1 MRFTTQWLAA
11 GRLWCA
17 IASES
22 REEKKETAGNDKEEK
37 SDGLLLENCF
47 LGSSSKLATAFPSNG
62 DLQNQVSTP
71 LQDFSSFCILFGNN
85 TISVFQWYANLF
97 IFSSC
102 KVTYLFHR
110 MCS

>member
-1 MRFTTQWLAA
+1 MRFTTQWFSAA

-47 LGSSSKLATAFPSNG
+47 LASSSKLATAFQSNG

-71 LQDFSSFCILFGNN
+71 LQDFPV
-85 TISVFQWYANLF
+85 SVFCLAIIPYLCFNGMQ
-97 IFSSC
+97 I
-102 KVTYLFHR
+102 YLFSVHAR
-110 MCS
+110 